1 MKSLIVLT
9 LISALLGLGLG
20 IGLAYV
26 EVPTALDAPFL
37 PEKEEQPPTGE
48 ELAKSPRIELPET
61 VFKFGN
67 IERGTTMS
75 HEFVVRNVGEVPL
88 RVEVA
93 STTCKCTVGDLEKNE
108 ILPGE
113 ESVVLLEWH
122 AKTAPS
128 PFRHG
133 AVLRTT
139 DPTQSSIDLI
149 VEGQVVEST
158 AMSPSELIFGTVQS
172 GKTAEASLY
181 LMSFLDEE
189 IRVTDYQL
197 SDKALAENIEITIIP
212 AERAELPSPDATNGV
227 KVTAKF
233 KSGKTVGPFRNWL
246 TLTTNLERAKTL
258 EVRLAGQVVGEVS
271 INAGGGGAVWNKS
284 KGVLRLGSFASAEGK
299 KAKLTLAVRGEYGE
313 ELKWE
318 VVEVDPACLQVS
330 VGKSKPLGPK
340 RLHFP
345 IQIEI
350 PSGTAPVVRLGEP
363 ISSDAHIVLRSN
375 NEKIPDVR
383 MRVHFAVE

>member
-9 LISALLGLGLG
+9 LISAVLGLGLG

-26 EVPTALDAPFL
+26 EVPAAMDAPFL
-37 PEKEEQPPTGE
+37 PEKEQQPSTGE
-48 ELAKSPRIELPET
+48 KLAKAPRIEMPET
-61 VFKFGN
+61 VYKFGN

-75 HEFVVRNVGEVPL
+75 HEFVVKNVGEFPL

-113 ESVVLLEWH
+113 QSVVLLEWH
-122 AKTAPS
+122 AKTPPS

-133 AVLRTT
+133 AVLTTT
-139 DPTQSSIDLI
+139 DPTQRSIDLI

-172 GKTAEASLY
+172 GETAEASLY
-181 LMSFLDEE
+181 LMSFLDEKIE
-189 IRVTDYQL
+189 VTDYQL
-197 SDKALAENIEITIIP
+197 SDESLTETIEITTAP
-212 AERAELPSPDATNGV
+212 AERSELPSPDANSGV

-233 KSGKTVGPFRNWL
+233 KSGKTIGPFRGWL
-246 TLTTNLERAKTL
+246 TLTTNLKKAQNL

-271 INAGGGGAVWNKS
+271 INAGGGGAVWNKA

-299 KAKLTLAVRGEYGE
+299 KAKLTLAVRGDYGE
-313 ELKWE
+313 ELNWE
-318 VVEVDPACLQVS
+318 VVEVDPACLQAS
-330 VGKSKPLGPK
+330 IGKARPLGPK

-345 IQIEI
+345 VLIEI